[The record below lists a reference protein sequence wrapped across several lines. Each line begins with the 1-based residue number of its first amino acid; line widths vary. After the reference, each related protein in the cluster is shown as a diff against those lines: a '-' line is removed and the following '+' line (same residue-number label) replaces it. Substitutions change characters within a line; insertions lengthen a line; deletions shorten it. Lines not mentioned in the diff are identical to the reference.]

1 MDSDQPHNDTLL
13 ATNRLLS
20 DLERKLSIV
29 SNTSSSSNQTQQSH
43 SSSIIVDRNFSGIGK
58 QNIQSSVL
66 QYIKANEDEFN
77 PNELFEERQHKFLTK
92 LSRTYNDDKFVS
104 TNDQNNY
111 VTNFDSKNDDTHEDN
126 INGKNG
132 QDEGN
137 IHNLEENEEE
147 SQNGSHFNVTPEMN
161 YDDEDDTYVDEGD
174 GNEKMFFDDD
184 DDLLL
189 SPEPPRS
196 PPREIDPDKVYGLY
210 DFSGPDPLHCT
221 LSRDEPV
228 YLLNDEDNYWCLIK
242 KLSKEE
248 RMAVISLR
256 LNGSEVI
263 PRDPF
268 EDEEYEKI
276 GFVPAECLETYGERL
291 ARLNCF
297 KNEELEKI
305 SRDNP
310 DNDDSIQILE
320 NESYALDND
329 SAQSN
334 LSQDSTHTTDLER
347 RNTKT
352 NKSVTFED
360 LGILDF
366 YDQEEDEVNKENNE
380 FGEHLLTVSHDELQS
395 LSLPQ
400 NDEDKISEVLS
411 DVYPSEMP
419 LIINKN
425 SDKRAL
431 TAKKARDS
439 APVNDEEVK
448 NESQS
453 THIIANSPEIIE
465 ILDVDDDAEI
475 SHTIHINKEVSNNTT
490 SNHNNNISNDNHN
503 NESSNIR
510 EIEGLSTTN
519 GKNADENEM
528 DEIIFNNPYTEFTKP
543 PIFNKVQ
550 QDNSSIGSFS
560 PDTPPQKKKFSSS
573 NLGLDE
579 QDEQISDDEANM
591 SSIRRSTVLDRL
603 NKITSDIQEQLNLND
618 FDYESCNNNTDFLQN
633 LKTSTSSSD
642 FKGLNQNLEEDN
654 DDAYAFDDYD
664 DYDDY
669 DDDYYYRNESESDE
683 QRDSDGVGI
692 ITPLTSSNSLTNG
705 IIPVKTDIT
714 DKRKSKPVHDMFIP
728 VLGKF
733 DLLAEKLAKL
743 DELI

>member
-92 LSRTYNDDKFVS
+92 LGRTYNDDKFVS

-111 VTNFDSKNDDTHEDN
+111 VTNFESKNDDVHENN
-126 INGKNG
+126 INRKNG
-132 QDEGN
+132 QNDGN
-137 IHNLEENEEE
+137 IHNLENEEQ

-161 YDDEDDTYVDEGD
+161 YDDEDDTYVDESD
-174 GNEKMFFDDD
+174 CNEKMFFEDDDD

-263 PRDPF
+263 PKDPF

-297 KNEELEKI
+297 KNEELEKM
-305 SRDNP
+305 SREKH
-310 DNDDSIQILE
+310 DNDDSIQILD
-320 NESYALDND
+320 NEPFGLDNN

-334 LSQDSTHTTDLER
+334 MSQDSTHTTDLER

-366 YDQEEDEVNKENNE
+366 YDQEEDDGNKENYG
-380 FGEHLLTVSHDELQS
+380 FGEHLLAVSHDELRS

-400 NDEDKISEVLS
+400 NDEEKTSEVLS
-411 DVYPSEMP
+411 DVYPNEMP

-425 SDKRAL
+425 TDKRSL
-431 TAKKARDS
+431 TAKKARGKT
-439 APVNDEEVK
+439 PVIDEKAK

-453 THIIANSPEIIE
+453 TNIIPHSPEVIE
-465 ILDVDDDAEI
+465 ILDIDDDAEI
-475 SHTIHINKEVSNNTT
+475 SHAIHINKEASNTT
-490 SNHNNNISNDNHN
+490 SDNNDNSIN
-503 NESSNIR
+503 KSSNID
-510 EIEGLSTTN
+510 ETEGPGTSN
-519 GKNADENEM
+519 GKNSDENEM
-528 DEIIFNNPYTEFTKP
+528 DEIILNNPYTEFTKP
-543 PIFNKVQ
+543 PIFNKKQ

-560 PDTPPQKKKFSSS
+560 PDTPPQREKFSSS

-579 QDEQISDDEANM
+579 KDEQDASDDEANM
-591 SSIRRSTVLDRL
+591 SSIRRSNVLDRL

-618 FDYESCNNNTDFLQN
+618 FDYESYNNDTDFLQN
-633 LKTSTSSSD
+633 LKSSPDSSD
-642 FKGLNQNLEEDN
+642 RKDLNQNLEQDN
-654 DDAYAFDDYD
+654 DDEYNFDDYD

-669 DDDYYYRNESESDE
+669 DDDYYYRNESEPDE

-705 IIPVKTDIT
+705 MIPSKTDMP

>member
-66 QYIKANEDEFN
+66 EYIKANEDEFN

-92 LSRTYNDDKFVS
+92 LGRTYNDDKFVS
-104 TNDQNNY
+104 TSDQNNY
-111 VTNFDSKNDDTHEDN
+111 VTNFDSESDDVHANN
-126 INGKNG
+126 INGRNG
-132 QDEGN
+132 QNDVN
-137 IHNLEENEEE
+137 IHNLEEKEEQ

-161 YDDEDDTYVDEGD
+161 YDDEDDTCVDEGN
-174 GNEKMFFDDD
+174 GNEKMFFDDDD

-256 LNGSEVI
+256 LNGSEV

-297 KNEELEKI
+297 KNEELEKL
-305 SRDNP
+305 SREDP
-310 DNDDSIQILE
+310 DNDDSIQILD
-320 NESYALDND
+320 NEPYGLDNN

-334 LSQDSTHTTDLER
+334 MSQDSTHTTDLER

-360 LGILDF
+360 LEILDF
-366 YDQEEDEVNKENNE
+366 YDQEEDDANKENNE
-380 FGEHLLTVSHDELQS
+380 FGQHLLTVSHDELQS
-395 LSLPQ
+395 LALPQ

-411 DVYPSEMP
+411 DVYPNEMP

-431 TAKKARDS
+431 TAKQERDIK
-439 APVNDEEVK
+439 PVNDEKAE
-448 NESQS
+448 NEPQS
-453 THIIANSPEIIE
+453 ADITPHSPEVIE

-475 SHTIHINKEVSNNTT
+475 SHTIHINEETSNTT
-490 SNHNNNISNDNHN
+490 SSNNHNSNDNN
-503 NESSNIR
+503 KNESSSISETEDN
-510 EIEGLSTTN
+510 GTTN
-519 GKNADENEM
+519 GKNGDEKDEM

-543 PIFNKVQ
+543 PIFNKKQ

-560 PDTPPQKKKFSSS
+560 PDTPPQRKKFSSP

-579 QDEQISDDEANM
+579 QDASDDEANL
-591 SSIRRSTVLDRL
+591 SSIRRSNVLDRL

-618 FDYESCNNNTDFLQN
+618 FDYESFNNDTDFLQN
-633 LKTSTSSSD
+633 LKSSTDSSD
-642 FKGLNQNLEEDN
+642 LKALNQAPEKD
-654 DDAYAFDDYD
+654 DDYDFD

-669 DDDYYYRNESESDE
+669 DDDYYYRNESEPDE
-683 QRDSDGVGI
+683 QRDSDGVGT

-705 IIPVKTDIT
+705 MIIPVKNDIT
-714 DKRKSKPVHDMFIP
+714 DRRKSKPVHDMFIP

>member
-1 MDSDQPHNDTLL
+1 M
-13 ATNRLLS
+13 
-20 DLERKLSIV
+20 ERKLSIV

-92 LSRTYNDDKFVS
+92 LGRTYNDDKFAS
-104 TNDQNNY
+104 TNDQDNY
-111 VTNFDSKNDDTHEDN
+111 VTNFDSKNDDDHENN
-126 INGKNG
+126 IKGKSGQYNG
-132 QDEGN
+132 D
-137 IHNLEENEEE
+137 IHNLEENEEQ
-147 SQNGSHFNVTPEMN
+147 SQNGSLFNVTPEMN
-161 YDDEDDTYVDEGD
+161 YDDEDDTYVDEGN
-174 GNEKMFFDDD
+174 GNEKMFFDDDD

-221 LSRDEPV
+221 LSIDEPV

-248 RMAVISLR
+248 RMKVISLR
-256 LNGSEVI
+256 LNGSEFT
-263 PRDPF
+263 RDPF
-268 EDEEYEKI
+268 EDEEYDKI

-297 KNEELEKI
+297 KNEELEKL
-305 SRDNP
+305 SRENP
-310 DNDDSIQILE
+310 DNDDSIQIL
-320 NESYALDND
+320 D
-329 SAQSN
+329 SEPYGFSNNFAQSN
-334 LSQDSTHTTDLER
+334 MSQDSAHTTDLER

-366 YDQEEDEVNKENNE
+366 YDQEEEGANKENNE
-380 FGEHLLTVSHDELQS
+380 FVQHLLTISHDELQS

-400 NDEDKISEVLS
+400 NDDDKISEVLS
-411 DVYPSEMP
+411 DVYPNEMP

-431 TAKKARDS
+431 TAKKSRDM
-439 APVNDEEVK
+439 APVNDEITK
-448 NESQS
+448 NDSQS
-453 THIIANSPEIIE
+453 TSIPNSPEGIE
-465 ILDVDDDAEI
+465 LLDADDDNDDVEI
-475 SHTIHINKEVSNNTT
+475 SNTVNINKETSSSTLHNSNDSNN
-490 SNHNNNISNDNHN
+490 
-503 NESSNIR
+503 NENRNLSQT
-510 EIEGLSTTN
+510 EGQITTN
-519 GKNADENEM
+519 GRNGEENEM
-528 DEIIFNNPYTEFTKP
+528 HEIVFNNPYTEFMKP
-543 PIFNKVQ
+543 PIFNDKQ

-560 PDTPPQKKKFSSS
+560 PDTPPQRKKFTSS
-573 NLGLDE
+573 NLGQDE
-579 QDEQISDDEANM
+579 QDPSDDEANL
-591 SSIRRSTVLDRL
+591 SSIRRSNILDRL

-618 FDYESCNNNTDFLQN
+618 FASDSYNNDTDYLQD
-633 LKTSTSSSD
+633 LKSSTNSSD
-642 FKGLNQNLEEDN
+642 LKDLDQNHEKDN
-654 DDAYAFDDYD
+654 HDDYDFDDYD
-664 DYDDY
+664 GYDDY

-705 IIPVKTDIT
+705 IISGKTDIT

>member
-43 SSSIIVDRNFSGIGK
+43 SSSIIVDRNFSGIGR

-92 LSRTYNDDKFVS
+92 LGRTYNDDKFVS

-111 VTNFDSKNDDTHEDN
+111 VTNFESKNDDVHENN
-126 INGKNG
+126 IKGKNG
-132 QDEGN
+132 QNDGN
-137 IHNLEENEEE
+137 IHNSEETEKQ

-174 GNEKMFFDDD
+174 GNEKMFFEDDD

-256 LNGSEVI
+256 RNGSEVI
-263 PRDPF
+263 PKDPF

-297 KNEELEKI
+297 KNEELEKM
-305 SRDNP
+305 SRENH
-310 DNDDSIQILE
+310 DNDDSIQILDIE
-320 NESYALDND
+320 PSGLDNN

-334 LSQDSTHTTDLER
+334 MSQDSTHTTDLER

-366 YDQEEDEVNKENNE
+366 YDQEEDDGNKENNE
-380 FGEHLLTVSHDELQS
+380 FGQHLLTVSHDELQS

-411 DVYPSEMP
+411 DVYPNEMP

-431 TAKKARDS
+431 TAMKARGK
-439 APVNDEEVK
+439 APVKDEKAK

-453 THIIANSPEIIE
+453 TNIIPHSPEVIE
-465 ILDVDDDAEI
+465 ILDIDDDAEI
-475 SHTIHINKEVSNNTT
+475 SHAIHINKETSNTPSENNNNSNN
-490 SNHNNNISNDNHN
+490 NK
-503 NESSNIR
+503 SSNIG
-510 EIEGLSTTN
+510 ETEGQDTSN
-519 GKNADENEM
+519 GKNSDENEM

-543 PIFNKVQ
+543 PIFNKKQ

-560 PDTPPQKKKFSSS
+560 PDTPPQRKKFSSS

-579 QDEQISDDEANM
+579 QDEQDASDDEANL
-591 SSIRRSTVLDRL
+591 SSIRRSNILDRL

-618 FDYESCNNNTDFLQN
+618 FDYESYNNDTDFLQD
-633 LKTSTSSSD
+633 LKSSTNSSD
-642 FKGLNQNLEEDN
+642 PKDLNQNLEKDN
-654 DDAYAFDDYD
+654 DDEYSFDDYD

-669 DDDYYYRNESESDE
+669 EDDYYYRNESEPDE

-705 IIPVKTDIT
+705 MVPSKTDILE
-714 DKRKSKPVHDMFIP
+714 KRKSKPVHDMFIP